1 MILNYLILVC
11 GLGTIFSDK
20 LENRKFFYI
29 LKPLTTILIIILA
42 YTLDP
47 TYSILYKNLL
57 IIGLIFSL
65 MGDIFLMSERFF
77 LPGLISFLCTHL
89 LYIGVFHVETV
100 TTHMVWIGIP
110 LIIIGVVFYKFLF
123 SYLGKLKIPV
133 FIYLSVIV
141 LMGWQAIQL
150 NAYWGTTSTLFAMV
164 GSILFMVSDA
174 SLALNRFV
182 KPLPQVQLIVLGTY
196 YLAQWCIASSI

>member
-11 GLGTIFSDK
+11 GIGTIFSDK

-77 LPGLISFLCTHL
+77 LPGLISFLCIHL

-100 TTHMVWIGIP
+100 TTHM
-110 LIIIGVVFYKFLF
+110 
-123 SYLGKLKIPV
+123 
-133 FIYLSVIV
+133 
-141 LMGWQAIQL
+141 
-150 NAYWGTTSTLFAMV
+150 
-164 GSILFMVSDA
+164 
-174 SLALNRFV
+174 ALNRLV
-182 KPLPQVQLIVLGTY
+182 KPLPKY
-196 YLAQWCIASSI
+196 S